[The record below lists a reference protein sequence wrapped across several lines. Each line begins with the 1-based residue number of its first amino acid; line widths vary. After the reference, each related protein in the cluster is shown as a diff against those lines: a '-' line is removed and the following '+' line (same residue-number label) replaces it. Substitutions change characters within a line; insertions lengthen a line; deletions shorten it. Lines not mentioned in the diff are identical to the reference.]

1 MEIASHHQR
10 HRAAQWRVSSKSEDA
25 RLVADC
31 PSRRALTVRSN
42 YQWSDPYAT
51 DRRLARPQASFSVK
65 SRLRGDSQALVDLRS
80 FVISQ
85 LWKKFF
91 RHGYRRNQ
99 FPPQLG
105 SRPRSR
111 SAFSISSLLFITRAL
126 LVFRG
131 FRLLIHD
138 VCPLNQATRDAL
150 ADRSAFLIRFANFV
164 SRDRATVVTA
174 GLLNCPKREEG

>member
-105 SRPRSR
+105 SRPTGTLSVNLGSVTNAVQPRITINVLVTQD
-111 SAFSISSLLFITRAL
+111 APVGNNSLVNTAH
-126 LVFRG
+126 VVANTQ
-131 FRLLIHD
+131 D
-138 VCPLNQATRDAL
+138 LNT
-150 ADRSAFLIRFANFV
+150 SNNSGTVTTTV
-164 SRDRATVVTA
+164 S
-174 GLLNCPKREEG
+174 KK

>member
-10 HRAAQWRVSSKSEDA
+10 HRAAQWRVSSRSEDA

-105 SRPRSR
+105 SRPEVTAMRTARTIEQGLGRS
-111 SAFSISSLLFITRAL
+111 
-126 LVFRG
+126 VRG
-131 FRLLIHD
+131 EKDYCAIIL
-138 VCPLNQATRDAL
+138 TG
-150 ADRSAFLIRFANFV
+150 ADLIR
-164 SRDRATVVTA
+164 RIR
-174 GLLNCPKREEG
+174 PR